1 MFELFHSVLIE
12 EEMQAQ
18 SDILDKY
25 KVFNNSSVKDFN
37 EFFCSTFIEFVNNT
51 RRWANCGFTPHEI
64 ACFRLG

>member
-1 MFELFHSVLIE
+1 
-12 EEMQAQ
+12 MQAQ